1 MSEKNIKINHT
12 AVSNSINKYRIL
24 MIVFITAAVCVM
36 SAGIGTAED
45 VNITFEGHFGG
56 DIYATAVSGNY
67 AYVGQG
73 QHLVVLDISNP
84 SQPFELGR
92 IHTIDITSD
101 IKISGSYAYVTSDN
115 GGLVIVDIS
124 DPAAPT
130 LAGSYDT
137 GYALGV
143 AVSSNYAYVADDE
156 NGLVIIDISN
166 PAAPTLAGS
175 YDTAGYAKGVAVS
188 GNYAYVADHHNG
200 LVIIDISNPAVP
212 TLAGSYDTAGYA
224 FGVAVSGSYAYVA
237 SNNGLVIVNVNN
249 PAAPTL
255 TGSYGIAGLTMG
267 VVVSGSYAYV
277 TDGNNGLVIVDISNP
292 AAPTLAG
299 SYDTEEYAR
308 GVAVSG
314 SYAYVADNSGLVIID
329 ISNPAAPTYEGSY
342 DLAGDAQG
350 VAVSGSYAY
359 LADSN
364 NGLVIIDINNPT
376 VPTLAGSYDT
386 AGDANGVV
394 VSGSYAYVADG
405 TNGLVIIDISNPAAP
420 TLAGSY
426 DTMGYAYGVAVSGS
440 YAYVASSNGLVIVDV
455 NNPAAPTLAGSY
467 GIAGLT
473 MGVAVSGNYAYVAGF
488 TNGLVIVDISNP
500 AAPTL
505 AGSYDTA
512 GFAENVA
519 VSGSYAYIADGNK
532 GLVIVD
538 VSNPAAPTLASIYDK
553 AGWMHDVA
561 VSGSYAY
568 AASSNGRTMTI
579 INISNPA
586 APTLAGRYDMRGY
599 ASGVAVSG
607 SYAYVADYHNGLVI
621 LRTNITSSSNA
632 PVASDQSITTP
643 EDTSVDITLSAT
655 DADGD
660 PLTYSIVDVPSHG
673 TVTLSDNTATYT
685 PDANYNGADS
695 FTFNAN
701 DGTVDSNTATVSIT
715 VTGVNN
721 VPVASD
727 QSVTTPED
735 TSVDITLS
743 ATDAD
748 GDALTYSIVDVPSHG
763 TVTLLDNTATYTPD
777 ANYNG
782 ADSFTFNANDGT
794 VDSNT
799 ATVSITVTGVNNVPV
814 ASDQSVTTPED
825 TSVDI
830 TLSATDADGDA
841 LTYSIVDVPSHG
853 TVTLLDNTATYTP
866 DANYNGADSFT
877 FNANDGTVD
886 SNTATVSITVTGV
899 NNVPVA
905 SDQSVTTPED
915 TSVDITLSA
924 TDVDG
929 DALTYSIVDVPSHG
943 TVTLSGN
950 TATYTPTSNYNGADS
965 FTFNANDGI
974 VDSNTAT
981 VSITVTA
988 VDDAPVASDQSVTT
1002 PEDTSVDI
1010 TLSATDADGDS
1021 LTYSIVDVPSHG
1033 TVTLSGNTATYTPD
1047 ANYNGADSFTFNAND
1062 GTDDSNTATV
1072 SITVSAVNDAPVA
1085 DPNGPYTGTEG
1096 IPVTFNGS
1104 GSYDPDGNIDSYDW
1118 DFGDENSGSGVDPSH
1133 TYTQDG
1139 IYTVTLTVRDNDGAT
1154 DSNSTTVVVGNIA
1167 PSVTI
1172 HSPPSVTNDSTPQLY
1187 ATFDQIA
1194 TSTWYV
1200 IDGAAG
1206 TGGSNTD
1213 NLTVRLPELSDGQHT
1228 VTVYA
1233 NNSDGNVGS
1242 ATQDFLVDTIAPD
1255 ITIDNTPNGTDVPV
1269 TTVIAV
1275 TFGESMN
1282 TTSVEDAFSIDPSV
1296 AGTFNWDGDTM
1307 TFTPLA
1313 DLAYSTT
1320 YEVTIGTGAEDLAGN
1335 PLATAFVWNFT
1346 TGSGS
1351 ESDTIPPTVTDNTPN
1366 GTDVPVTTVIA
1377 VTFDESMNTT
1387 SVESAFSTN
1396 PLVTGTFNW
1405 DGDTMTFT
1413 PSADLAYSTTYEV
1426 TIGTVAE
1433 DMAGNPLATTYTWEF
1448 TTEAVPTLNNLI
1460 QNPGFESGTSPW
1472 LFYTSE
1478 TGDFSMASPG
1488 FEGSNAA
1495 KLALNS
1501 GSTNIQLYQKGVTLE
1516 PDTRYWLSFSA
1527 KSNTGHDVNVRL
1539 IKHVSPYTNYGLDF
1553 TADLDTNWHT
1563 FTTEF
1568 TTNGFTDTVNDGRL
1582 MFWLTPFAASGD
1594 TYFIDDIRLEKVDFQ
1609 DTTPPTV
1616 TGNEPTGTNVPV
1628 ITQIHVTFSEVMDQA
1643 SAESAFSTSP
1653 ATLGSFS
1660 WIGNIMT
1667 YTPDSDLTSDTTYTV
1682 TIGTGAMDLPDNN
1695 MEAEHI
1701 WDFTTEIVRNP
1712 GFESGTSP
1720 WLFYTNG
1727 MGTFLNDASG
1737 AGSPYVGHITISQ
1750 EGSNV
1755 QLYQPG
1761 LVLEP
1766 NTLYRLSFKAYSNTG
1781 HDLSISLHKHGS
1793 PYTNYGLSN
1802 YVVNLGTSWSEY
1814 STQFTTSGFSGT
1826 VNDGRLRFWLSPYG
1840 AIGDQYFIDDVI
1852 LEKV

>member
-1 MSEKNIKINHT
+1 
-12 AVSNSINKYRIL
+12 
-24 MIVFITAAVCVM
+24 
-36 SAGIGTAED
+36 
-45 VNITFEGHFGG
+45 EGHFGG

-92 IHTIDITSD
+92 IDTIGIVFD
-101 IKISGSYAYVTSDN
+101 IKISGSYAYIVNDN
-115 GGLVIVDIS
+115 EDLVIVDIS
-124 DPAAPT
+124 DPTAPT

-200 LVIIDISNPAVP
+200 LVILDISNPAVP

-314 SYAYVADNSGLVIID
+314 NYAYVADNSGLVIID

-426 DTMGYAYGVAVSGS
+426 DTVGYAYGVAVSGS

-568 AASSNGRTMTI
+568 TASSNGRTTTI

-660 PLTYSIVDVPSHG
+660 ALTYSIVDVPSHGTVTLSGNTATYTPASNYNGADRFTFKANDGTVDSNTATVSITVTGVNNVPVASDQSVTTPEDTSVDITLSATDADGDALTYSIVDVPSHGTVTLSGNTATYTPDANYNGADSFTFKANDGTVDSNTATVSMTVTGVNNIPVASDQSVTTPEDTSVDITLSATDADGDALTYSIVDVPSHGTVTLSGNTATYTPTSNYNGADRFTFKANDGTVDSNTATVSMTVTGVNNIPVASDQSVTTPEDTSVDITLSATDADGDALTYSIVDVPSHG

-685 PDANYNGADS
+685 PTSNYNGADS

-763 TVTLLDNTATYTPD
+763 TVTL
-777 ANYNG
+777 
-782 ADSFTFNANDGT
+782 
-794 VDSNT
+794 
-799 ATVSITVTGVNNVPV
+799 
-814 ASDQSVTTPED
+814 SD
-825 TSVDI
+825 
-830 TLSATDADGDA
+830 
-841 LTYSIVDVPSHG
+841 
-853 TVTLLDNTATYTP
+853 
-866 DANYNGADSFT
+866 
-877 FNANDGTVD
+877 
-886 SNTATVSITVTGV
+886 
-899 NNVPVA
+899 
-905 SDQSVTTPED
+905 
-915 TSVDITLSA
+915 
-924 TDVDG
+924 
-929 DALTYSIVDVPSHG
+929 
-943 TVTLSGN
+943 
-950 TATYTPTSNYNGADS
+950 
-965 FTFNANDGI
+965 
-974 VDSNTAT
+974 
-981 VSITVTA
+981 
-988 VDDAPVASDQSVTT
+988 
-1002 PEDTSVDI
+1002 
-1010 TLSATDADGDS
+1010 
-1021 LTYSIVDVPSHG
+1021 
-1033 TVTLSGNTATYTPD
+1033 NTATYTPD

-1072 SITVSAVNDAPVA
+1072 SITVSAVNDAP
-1085 DPNGPYTGTEG
+1085 
-1096 IPVTFNGS
+1096 
-1104 GSYDPDGNIDSYDW
+1104 
-1118 DFGDENSGSGVDPSH
+1118 
-1133 TYTQDG
+1133 
-1139 IYTVTLTVRDNDGAT
+1139 
-1154 DSNSTTVVVGNIA
+1154 
-1167 PSVTI
+1167 
-1172 HSPPSVTNDSTPQLY
+1172 
-1187 ATFDQIA
+1187 
-1194 TSTWYV
+1194 
-1200 IDGAAG
+1200 
-1206 TGGSNTD
+1206 
-1213 NLTVRLPELSDGQHT
+1213 
-1228 VTVYA
+1228 
-1233 NNSDGNVGS
+1233 
-1242 ATQDFLVDTIAPD
+1242 
-1255 ITIDNTPNGTDVPV
+1255 
-1269 TTVIAV
+1269 
-1275 TFGESMN
+1275 
-1282 TTSVEDAFSIDPSV
+1282 
-1296 AGTFNWDGDTM
+1296 
-1307 TFTPLA
+1307 
-1313 DLAYSTT
+1313 
-1320 YEVTIGTGAEDLAGN
+1320 
-1335 PLATAFVWNFT
+1335 
-1346 TGSGS
+1346 
-1351 ESDTIPPTVTDNTPN
+1351 
-1366 GTDVPVTTVIA
+1366 
-1377 VTFDESMNTT
+1377 
-1387 SVESAFSTN
+1387 
-1396 PLVTGTFNW
+1396 
-1405 DGDTMTFT
+1405 
-1413 PSADLAYSTTYEV
+1413 
-1426 TIGTVAE
+1426 
-1433 DMAGNPLATTYTWEF
+1433 
-1448 TTEAVPTLNNLI
+1448 
-1460 QNPGFESGTSPW
+1460 
-1472 LFYTSE
+1472 
-1478 TGDFSMASPG
+1478 
-1488 FEGSNAA
+1488 
-1495 KLALNS
+1495 
-1501 GSTNIQLYQKGVTLE
+1501 
-1516 PDTRYWLSFSA
+1516 
-1527 KSNTGHDVNVRL
+1527 
-1539 IKHVSPYTNYGLDF
+1539 
-1553 TADLDTNWHT
+1553 
-1563 FTTEF
+1563 
-1568 TTNGFTDTVNDGRL
+1568 
-1582 MFWLTPFAASGD
+1582 
-1594 TYFIDDIRLEKVDFQ
+1594 
-1609 DTTPPTV
+1609 
-1616 TGNEPTGTNVPV
+1616 
-1628 ITQIHVTFSEVMDQA
+1628 
-1643 SAESAFSTSP
+1643 
-1653 ATLGSFS
+1653 
-1660 WIGNIMT
+1660 
-1667 YTPDSDLTSDTTYTV
+1667 
-1682 TIGTGAMDLPDNN
+1682 
-1695 MEAEHI
+1695 
-1701 WDFTTEIVRNP
+1701 
-1712 GFESGTSP
+1712 
-1720 WLFYTNG
+1720 
-1727 MGTFLNDASG
+1727 
-1737 AGSPYVGHITISQ
+1737 
-1750 EGSNV
+1750 
-1755 QLYQPG
+1755 
-1761 LVLEP
+1761 
-1766 NTLYRLSFKAYSNTG
+1766 
-1781 HDLSISLHKHGS
+1781 
-1793 PYTNYGLSN
+1793 
-1802 YVVNLGTSWSEY
+1802 
-1814 STQFTTSGFSGT
+1814 
-1826 VNDGRLRFWLSPYG
+1826 
-1840 AIGDQYFIDDVI
+1840 
-1852 LEKV
+1852 